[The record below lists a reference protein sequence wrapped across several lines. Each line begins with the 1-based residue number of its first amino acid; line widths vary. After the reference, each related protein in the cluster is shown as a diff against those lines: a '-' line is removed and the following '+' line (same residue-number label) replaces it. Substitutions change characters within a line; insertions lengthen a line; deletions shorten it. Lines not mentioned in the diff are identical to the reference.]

1 MFPSHFT
8 KDSKRRKTHYEE
20 LLNLTK
26 ARNMLMEHSINFL
39 RKIRLKMSIVCLM
52 LMSKMD
58 SLSVIIKL

>member
-20 LLNLTK
+20 LIDLTK
-26 ARNMLMEHSINFL
+26 TRNMLMEHSINFL
-39 RKIRLKMSIVCLM
+39 RKIRLKMSIMCIM
-52 LMSKMD
+52 LMSKMN